1 MVEWIRTHEVMK
13 PSQACIEF
21 IKEWEKLRLVAY
33 QDGGGVWTIGWGH
46 TEYVEP
52 GDTCTE
58 QEADEFLRQDVQEAA
73 GAIDD
78 YVDVELTQPQY
89 DALVSW
95 AFNVGRNAV
104 KNSTMVRMLN
114 QGRSAK
120 DVAPQFDRWNKD
132 NGKVVAGLTRRRASE
147 REMFE
152 SPEDYIEQA
161 RRLV

>member
-33 QDGGGVWTIGWGH
+33 LDGGGVWTIGYGH
-46 TEYVEP
+46 TDYVEP

-58 QEADEFLRQDVQEAA
+58 QEAEEFLRQDVQEAA

-78 YVDVELTQPQY
+78 FVDVEMTQPMY

-95 AFNVGRNAV
+95 AYNCGREAV
-104 KNSTMVRMLN
+104 KNSTLVRLLN
-114 QGRSAK
+114 AGHSK
-120 DVAPQFDRWNKD
+120 EVVAAQLPRWNKD
-132 NGKVVAGLTRRRASE
+132 NGKVVPGLTRRREAE
-147 REMFE
+147 RVLFL
-152 SPEDYIEQA
+152 S
-161 RRLV
+161 

>member
-21 IKEWEKLRLVAY
+21 IKEWEKLRLIAY

-58 QEADEFLRQDVQEAA
+58 QEAKEFLRQDVQEAA

-78 YVDVELTQPQY
+78 FVDVEMTQPMY

-95 AFNVGRNAV
+95 AYNCDREAV
-104 KNSTMVRMLN
+104 KNSTLVRLLN
-114 QGRSAK
+114 AGHSK
-120 DVAPQFDRWNKD
+120 EVVAAQLPRWNKD
-132 NGKVVAGLTRRRASE
+132 NGKVVPGLTRRQKAE
-147 REMFE
+147 RVLFL
-152 SPEDYIEQA
+152 S
-161 RRLV
+161 

>member
-46 TEYVEP
+46 TDYVEP

-58 QEADEFLRQDVQEAA
+58 QEAEEFLRQDVQEAA

-78 YVDVELTQPQY
+78 FVDVEMTQPMY

-95 AFNVGRNAV
+95 AYNCGREAV
-104 KNSTMVRMLN
+104 KNSTLVRLLN
-114 QGRSAK
+114 AGHSK
-120 DVAPQFDRWNKD
+120 EVVAAQLPRWNKD
-132 NGKVVAGLTRRRASE
+132 NGKVVPGLTRRREAE
-147 REMFE
+147 RVLFL
-152 SPEDYIEQA
+152 S
-161 RRLV
+161 

>member
-58 QEADEFLRQDVQEAA
+58 QEAEEFLRQDVQEAA

-78 YVDVELTQPQY
+78 FVDVEMTQPMY

-95 AFNVGRNAV
+95 AYNCGREAV
-104 KNSTMVRMLN
+104 KNSTLVRLLN
-114 QGRSAK
+114 AGHSK
-120 DVAPQFDRWNKD
+120 EVVAAQLPRWNKD
-132 NGKVVAGLTRRRASE
+132 NGKVVPGLTRRREAE
-147 REMFE
+147 RVLFL
-152 SPEDYIEQA
+152 S
-161 RRLV
+161 

>member
-33 QDGGGVWTIGWGH
+33 LDGGGVWTIGYGH
-46 TEYVEP
+46 TDYVEP

-58 QEADEFLRQDVQEAA
+58 QEAEEFLRQDVQEAA

-78 YVDVELTQPQY
+78 FVDVELTQPMY

-95 AFNVGRNAV
+95 AYNCGREAV
-104 KNSTMVRMLN
+104 KNSTLVRLLN
-114 QGRSAK
+114 AGHSK
-120 DVAPQFDRWNKD
+120 EVVAAQLPRWNKD
-132 NGKVVAGLTRRRASE
+132 NGKVVPGLTRRREAE
-147 REMFE
+147 RVLFL
-152 SPEDYIEQA
+152 S
-161 RRLV
+161 

>member
-21 IKEWEKLRLVAY
+21 IKEWEKLRLIAY

-58 QEADEFLRQDVQEAA
+58 QEAKEFLRQDVQEAA

-78 YVDVELTQPQY
+78 FVDVEMTQPMY

-95 AFNVGRNAV
+95 AYNCGREAV
-104 KNSTMVRMLN
+104 KNSTLVRLLN
-114 QGRSAK
+114 AGHSK
-120 DVAPQFDRWNKD
+120 EVVAAQLPRWNKD
-132 NGKVVAGLTRRRASE
+132 NGKVVPGLTRRQKAE
-147 REMFE
+147 RVLFL
-152 SPEDYIEQA
+152 S
-161 RRLV
+161 